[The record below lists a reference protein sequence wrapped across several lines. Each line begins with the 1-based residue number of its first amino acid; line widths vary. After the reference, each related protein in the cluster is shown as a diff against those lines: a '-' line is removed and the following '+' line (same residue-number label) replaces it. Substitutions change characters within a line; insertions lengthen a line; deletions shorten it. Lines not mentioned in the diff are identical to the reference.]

1 MIERKVGSRSIRLV
15 RGDITDLEVDAFVFD
30 ITDDAKLGSGYGGA
44 IARRGGPAVQKELDA
59 IGRCP
64 KGSAV
69 VTTAGQM
76 KAKHIIHVNGP
87 KFNEPDT
94 EGKLRS
100 ATRAALAAADAKGV
114 GTLALPPV
122 GTGLYQVPLDLCAR
136 VMLQEV
142 EKHLQGKTGLEQ
154 VLLVANDS
162 REYGPLAAAL
172 QQGA

>member
-1 MIERKVGSRSIRLV
+1 MVERKVGNRSIRLV

-76 KAKHIIHVNGP
+76 KARHIIHVNGP
-87 KFNEPDT
+87 KFNEPET
-94 EGKLRS
+94 EAKLRS
-100 ATRAALAAADAKGV
+100 AIRAALAAADTKGV

-136 VMLQEV
+136 VMLAEV
-142 EKHLQGKTGLEQ
+142 EKDLQGKTGLEQ

-162 REYGPLAAAL
+162 REYGPLAAAF